1 MKLISCYIENF
12 GGLSGYAVDFDPE
25 ITVLKEQNGFG
36 KTTLAEFLRAMFYGF
51 PRQSKTLDKNRRQ
64 KYMPWQGGSF
74 GGNLTFE
81 VGEHRYRMERTFG
94 DAPKKDTFRLIDLQT
109 GRECRDYSEEIGL
122 ELFRL
127 DADSFER
134 STYLPQSHDITDLT
148 TDGIQAKL
156 GDLVEDTN
164 DIGNFE
170 KAMNT
175 LRAGRSAL
183 KPYRGSGG
191 SIAEA
196 TARISQ
202 LQTRLEQ
209 GRQQK
214 DALSRAEASIA
225 AREAELK
232 KTRQELEALRQQIR
246 TADQTRA
253 QFEIQSRYASM
264 LAEEESLRQEI
275 GLLRQR
281 YPKGIPTREAVES
294 ARKAELG
301 RIMLLGQEVE
311 TQQDREAAALVE
323 KQKER
328 FRVIPTAEQLEGCRE
343 DCENYRTAAG
353 QLQEKQNTHEKRMP
367 LYLQSEQYKRSGLL
381 EKERLEELSNS
392 SLELHR
398 KRAELQNTRLSQ
410 QESGELEILKR
421 QFSGSVPEDGQLQ
434 TLRQKQADAARL
446 RREAEDYRL
455 QRASEKKPS
464 GVLAITAMV
473 LGVAAAVPGVVL
485 LTQDRMI
492 PGIVLLTVGL
502 ILLLTG
508 GAMGVRQMVSR
519 EISRGAAGE
528 TALEKLRGAKALEQ
542 EISGIV
548 SRYIPG
554 PAGEQTLM
562 QLEASVRRF
571 RELSEKEAR
580 LSAGAERLRQE
591 TDRMEKELL
600 EVLGEPDFDHA
611 IAVLRTR
618 ALQYGQLQ
626 QERTLLETQIR
637 ELNLEQAQRDA
648 RIREVLCPYFPELY
662 PREYS
667 GKCTLL
673 QQEIAGY
680 QQALT
685 RCRELEVRRQQRDS
699 RIAGF
704 EEELTAFSTR
714 YELAPRTDWV
724 MALRQIA
731 DDGSRLEQLEKQLQI
746 QNEQAEAYFRENK
759 EALARPVPEALPN
772 VAALQDREQALQ
784 RTLDAGSRQL
794 LEQKQDAALLRS
806 QVDELPAIRDCLES
820 WQQQKKDD
828 QTRVKLLD
836 DTMEFLQKS
845 RDHLSCQYLGPVGE
859 GFAAYMQELMGEQQS
874 HILVNTDLQVSLER
888 QGKTRSLDYF
898 SAGQEDLVLLCM
910 RFALVDALFTGE
922 QPFVILDDPF
932 VNLDDRALPQ
942 VLRMLRKLGKRK
954 QILYL
959 TCHSSRSL

>member
-1 MKLISCYIENF
+1 
-12 GGLSGYAVDFDPE
+12 
-25 ITVLKEQNGFG
+25 
-36 KTTLAEFLRAMFYGF
+36 
-51 PRQSKTLDKNRRQ
+51 
-64 KYMPWQGGSF
+64 
-74 GGNLTFE
+74 
-81 VGEHRYRMERTFG
+81 
-94 DAPKKDTFRLIDLQT
+94 
-109 GRECRDYSEEIGL
+109 
-122 ELFRL
+122 
-127 DADSFER
+127 
-134 STYLPQSHDITDLT
+134 
-148 TDGIQAKL
+148 
-156 GDLVEDTN
+156 
-164 DIGNFE
+164 
-170 KAMNT
+170 
-175 LRAGRSAL
+175 
-183 KPYRGSGG
+183 
-191 SIAEA
+191 
-196 TARISQ
+196 
-202 LQTRLEQ
+202 
-209 GRQQK
+209 
-214 DALSRAEASIA
+214 
-225 AREAELK
+225 
-232 KTRQELEALRQQIR
+232 
-246 TADQTRA
+246 
-253 QFEIQSRYASM
+253 
-264 LAEEESLRQEI
+264 
-275 GLLRQR
+275 
-281 YPKGIPTREAVES
+281 
-294 ARKAELG
+294 
-301 RIMLLGQEVE
+301 
-311 TQQDREAAALVE
+311 
-323 KQKER
+323 
-328 FRVIPTAEQLEGCRE
+328 
-343 DCENYRTAAG
+343 
-353 QLQEKQNTHEKRMP
+353 MP

-434 TLRQKQADAARL
+434 TLRQMQADAARL
-446 RREAEDYRL
+446 RREAEDYRI

-618 ALQYGQLQ
+618 ALQHGQLQ

-680 QQALT
+680 QQALA

-759 EALARPVPEALPN
+759 EALSRPVPEALPD